1 MYLDNLKQ
9 LRVQMVNS
17 FSMEGERLFMYGFR
31 VWVQQLKEQ
40 EEISTVHVHY
50 LIISQHI
57 CTCMPES
64 HVLIKLSGNMWK
76 HISFHV
82 NFGLPRWVARG
93 EKKTKVENRNI
104 SINPLYITITIAIYI
119 Y

>member
-9 LRVQMVNS
+9 LLVQMVNS

-50 LIISQHI
+50 LIISQHA

-82 NFGLPRWVARG
+82 NFGLPSWVARG
-93 EKKTKVENRNI
+93 EKKQSRKPQHKLAI
-104 SINPLYITITIAIYI
+104 STN
-119 Y
+119 